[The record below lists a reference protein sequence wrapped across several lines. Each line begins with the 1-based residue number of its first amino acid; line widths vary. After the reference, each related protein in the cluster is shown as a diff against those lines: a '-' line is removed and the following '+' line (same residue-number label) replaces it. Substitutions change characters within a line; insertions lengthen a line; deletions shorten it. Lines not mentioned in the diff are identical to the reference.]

1 MIPLS
6 QLPWGLAASMLA
18 ATLLGT
24 QPVCAGPSVEI
35 SMKAAFPSGPY
46 LIELLYAHPLGLED
60 ERSKS

>member
-46 LIELLYAHPLGLED
+46 LIELL
-60 ERSKS
+60 